1 MNNDLSGYQRKSF
14 MQAGEIYF
22 WTATINSWYKLLLE
36 DGYKDILIDSLRYLS
51 NAGTID
57 VFAFVIMPNHIHLIW
72 RINGL
77 NGKETPQGS
86 FLKFT
91 AHEFKKMLKAGSP
104 EQLAAYKIDAVNKS
118 YEFWQRDPLA
128 IRLYSK
134 PVAIQ
139 KLKYIHY
146 NPLAEHWQLVKD
158 PCDYVYSSAEY
169 YETGQQTKFDFLK
182 DLWLEF

>member
-1 MNNDLSGYQRKSF
+1 MKDLLSYQRKSS
-14 MQAGEIYF
+14 MQIGEIYF
-22 WTATINSWYKLLLE
+22 WTATINSWFTLLHDDRYKQIVVE
-36 DGYKDILIDSLRYLS
+36 SLRYLS
-51 NAGTID
+51 NTGTID

-86 FLKFT
+86 LLKFT
-91 AHEFKKMLKAGSP
+91 GHELKKMLKAESP
-104 EQLAAYKIDAVNKS
+104 ELLAVYKVDAVNKS
-118 YEFWQRDPLA
+118 YEFWQRDPLS
-128 IRLYSK
+128 IRLYTKS
-134 PVAIQ
+134 VAIQ

-158 PCDYVYSSAEY
+158 PCDYTYSSAAY
-169 YETGQQTKFDFLK
+169 YETGETKFEFLK